1 MEKRIV
7 ETADAIGRTSS
18 AAKSLKRWFDKE
30 SSTLR
35 RAIEIA
41 REHLAAHPGDG
52 ETRESL
58 HELERQQAD
67 LYAGWKRSSLR
78 KHIEEREDGGG
89 EECSGEHRA
98 VLAAP
103 SGSSLAHEGRA
114 TETSATMTAKSVQGY
129 GATFN
134 KFSVNLGG
142 FIEKIAPGAFAN
154 ALKKSDVSCLFN
166 HDWNFIFGRSTAH
179 TLELREDSQGLWFS
193 CALLPFDGVS
203 FALARR
209 IDRLD
214 VPGCSFSFTVA
225 RDTWKFAPR
234 PGGLDERTLL
244 EIDELFDVGPV
255 CRPAYPSTSVSA
267 IFAKAARTA
276 PAVFAS
282 AQRTAPTTTSTR
294 RQPATLAGR
303 LYAQRQLDQA
313 RFEWERR
320 HWNQIQKEKRYW
332 LAMGLSEQA
341 AAKKIDLLFQKH
353 LS

>member
-1 MEKRIV
+1 MERRTV
-7 ETADAIGRTSS
+7 ENADAIGRTSA

-30 SSTLR
+30 SSTLH
-35 RAIEIA
+35 RAIEIG
-41 REHLAAHPGDG
+41 REHLADHPGDD
-52 ETRESL
+52 ETRESVR
-58 HELERQQAD
+58 ELERQRAE
-67 LYAGWKRSSLR
+67 LYAGWERSSLR
-78 KHIEEREDGGG
+78 KHIESRVGGG
-89 EECSGEHRA
+89 ADSSREHRA
-98 VLAAP
+98 FLAAP

-214 VPGCSFSFTVA
+214 VVGCSFSFTVA

-267 IFAKAARTA
+267 IFAKVARTA
-276 PAVFAS
+276 PAVDCDDDDPSTPARQ
-282 AQRTAPTTTSTR
+282 ATPARAAGKPIPAWRQRACE
-294 RQPATLAGR
+294 LR
-303 LYAQRQLDQA
+303 L
-313 RFEWERR
+313 
-320 HWNQIQKEKRYW
+320 
-332 LAMGLSEQA
+332 QA
-341 AAKKIDLLFQKH
+341 AEDALRETKLTARYGWSWPRKKA
-353 LS
+353 